1 MQGITIYDAVI
12 IGAGPAGASCAV
24 WLAHLDFNPIVIDRA
39 PVIGGLSALNPF
51 QDTWNV
57 TAPDLTGEEVS
68 QQMKK
73 SLESARVPVLLKQAV
88 TGIEPVH
95 DEQGH
100 LVHYKVLFG
109 EQNALYGRKVVIA
122 SGVKHRRPAEMQ
134 DADFPNILVGS
145 GRALYQ
151 YDFIDKRVAILGG
164 GDNALENAVYV
175 KERGAQEVDVYARTL
190 RAQHKWMKLVP
201 SKSIHIG
208 SYEFNPESLTVN
220 DKSYDVVLV
229 FYGYQPQ
236 LAGLK
241 QLNLSYKESG
251 HIATDAQTCETSVS
265 GIYAIGEVANRMHP
279 CVVTSMADGI
289 VAAKAIQYAFED
301 REH

>member
-1 MQGITIYDAVI
+1 MQNSIYDAVI

-24 WLAHLDFNPIVIDRA
+24 WLAHLGFNPIIIDRA

-73 SLESARVPVLLKQAV
+73 SLDSARVPVLLRQAV
-88 TGIEPVH
+88 NGIVPIF

-100 LVHYKVLFG
+100 LQHYQVLFG
-109 EQNALYGRKVVIA
+109 EDKLINGRKVVIA
-122 SGVKHRRPAEMQ
+122 SGVKHRRPVEMGDAE
-134 DADFPNILVGS
+134 FPDILVGS

-151 YDFIDKRVAILGG
+151 YDFIDKRVAVLGG

-175 KERGAQEVDVYARTL
+175 KGRGAQCVDIYARTL
-190 RAQHKWMKLVP
+190 RAQHKWMKLVS
-201 SKSIHIG
+201 SKNIHMG
-208 SYEFNPESLTVN
+208 SYEFNPQAMTVN
-220 DKSYDVVLV
+220 NKTYDAVLV

-236 LAGLK
+236 LAGLED
-241 QLNLSYKESG
+241 LHLCYKETG
-251 HIATDAQTCETSVS
+251 HIETDAQTCETNVS

-289 VAAKAIQYAFED
+289 VAAKAIQNAFED
-301 REH
+301 REF

>member
-1 MQGITIYDAVI
+1 MQNNIYDAVI

-24 WLAHLDFNPIVIDRA
+24 WLAHLGFNPIIIDRA

-73 SLESARVPVLLKQAV
+73 SLDSARVPVLLKQAV
-88 TGIEPVH
+88 TGIVPVL
-95 DEQGH
+95 DGQGY
-100 LVHYKVLFG
+100 LQHYQVLFG
-109 EQNALYGRKVVIA
+109 EDKVLCGRKVVIA
-122 SGVKHRRPAEMQ
+122 SGVKHRRPLEMGEEEYP
-134 DADFPNILVGS
+134 DILVGS

-151 YDFIDKRVAILGG
+151 YDFIDKRVAVLGG
-164 GDNALENAVYV
+164 GDNALENALYA
-175 KERGAQEVDVYARTL
+175 KERGAQYVDIYARTL
-190 RAQHKWMKLVP
+190 RAQHKWIKLVS
-201 SKSIHIG
+201 SKNIHMG
-208 SYEFNPESLTVN
+208 SYEFNPKEMRVN
-220 DKSYDVVLV
+220 QKHYDAVLV

-236 LAGLK
+236 LAGLED
-241 QLNLSYKESG
+241 LHLCYKETG
-251 HIATDAQTCETSVS
+251 HIETDAQTCETNVS

-289 VAAKAIQYAFED
+289 VAAKAIQNAFED
-301 REH
+301 REF